1 MNKTTGDVATALS
14 IADLV
19 SLDSRRALTM
29 EGTWKTG
36 ARGCKKVPGR
46 ESGRNA
52 FFEDES
58 GVSSS
63 LLKPWDKTRRT
74 LTDENAVL
82 ENMFDKYFRCVT

>member
-63 LLKPWDKTRRT
+63 LETLGESPKNTYRR
-74 LTDENAVL
+74 E
-82 ENMFDKYFRCVT
+82 CCP

>member
-14 IADLV
+14 IAALV
-19 SLDSRRALTM
+19 SVDSRRALM
-29 EGTWKTG
+29 IEGTWKTG

-52 FFEDES
+52 FEDES

-63 LLKPWDKTRRT
+63 PSKPWDKARRT

-82 ENMFDKYFRCVT
+82 ENMFNNYF